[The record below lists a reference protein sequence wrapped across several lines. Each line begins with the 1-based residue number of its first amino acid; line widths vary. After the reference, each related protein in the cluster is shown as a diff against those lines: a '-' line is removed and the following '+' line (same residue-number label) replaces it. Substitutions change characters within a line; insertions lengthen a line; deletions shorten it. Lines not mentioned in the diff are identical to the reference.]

1 MKKIIHVDEIGL
13 YAKEVRKHHKLT
25 ITDISEDMNFS
36 HVYIGRLE
44 NGKFKKN
51 IETML
56 EYLNFLGINIYLESI
71 EYERGR
77 EK

>member
-1 MKKIIHVDEIGL
+1 
-13 YAKEVRKHHKLT
+13 
-25 ITDISEDMNFS
+25 MNFS